1 MPFDAADIDVPANND
16 FLADAD
22 SINVPAEDDHCED
35 GLWDNDLESVPD
47 SESEISEGSALD
59 QTDSSFSS
67 EDVDDDEGGP
77 PGTAH
82 TDGSNS
88 PRRSRYRHIGGTYRN
103 NKGRYVV
110 EHPTAAEVVSFD
122 GETARARFGR
132 DIFAKQRKKC
142 LYYPFKSR
150 AEAELALMLDD
161 SGMSNREIDGFLKND
176 YLRKANKPPSFR
188 LAQRLRQL
196 IEMLPAG
203 SQWKWKEIKFE
214 GYETK
219 APLVVYYRDGLEC
232 IESLF
237 ADPRFVNHLD
247 LIPRR
252 EYLDEDCTI
261 RTYNEMMTGQI
272 PWEVQDCLPDGAT
285 SLGVIMSSDKTQLSH
300 GTGNAAAHPI
310 LLSLGNIKSS
320 IRNSGSSHA
329 FLLAALIPIPSFLE
343 KDEQVRAVLEQRLL
357 HECYDTV
364 TASLKAAAQEGHK
377 ISNAVGEEYLCFP
390 WLASVMVDLPEATAI
405 AGVMSNQSPTFVTG
419 KPNFGDPLPG
429 EPRRGRLTMQIMEE
443 IVRSGVDPDAN
454 LRQFITLC
462 REKGLSGVWKPFWRD
477 WRFADPY
484 IFISPDALHGL
495 HKQFY
500 DHDLKWALK
509 ALTPIELDFRY
520 KLLQPRV
527 GFRQF
532 PKGVSS
538 LKQITMREVREIEKY
553 FIGCM
558 DSELPAQFLLALR
571 ALMDFRYRTQA
582 EDISEPDVSRITE
595 SLAEFHRLKS
605 IINDPEHKYREVAG
619 WAIPKLERMQHIIP
633 SIRMM
638 GAPHQYSTDRTENAH
653 IEVVKVPY

>member
-1 MPFDAADIDVPANND
+1 
-16 FLADAD
+16 
-22 SINVPAEDDHCED
+22 
-35 GLWDNDLESVPD
+35 
-47 SESEISEGSALD
+47 
-59 QTDSSFSS
+59 
-67 EDVDDDEGGP
+67 
-77 PGTAH
+77 
-82 TDGSNS
+82 
-88 PRRSRYRHIGGTYRN
+88 
-103 NKGRYVV
+103 
-110 EHPTAAEVVSFD
+110 
-122 GETARARFGR
+122 
-132 DIFAKQRKKC
+132 
-142 LYYPFKSR
+142 
-150 AEAELALMLDD
+150 
-161 SGMSNREIDGFLKND
+161 
-176 YLRKANKPPSFR
+176 
-188 LAQRLRQL
+188 
-196 IEMLPAG
+196 
-203 SQWKWKEIKFE
+203 
-214 GYETK
+214 
-219 APLVVYYRDGLEC
+219 
-232 IESLF
+232 
-237 ADPRFVNHLD
+237 
-247 LIPRR
+247 
-252 EYLDEDCTI
+252 
-261 RTYNEMMTGQI
+261 
-272 PWEVQDCLPDGAT
+272 
-285 SLGVIMSSDKTQLSH
+285 MSSDKTQLSH

-653 IEVVKVPY
+653 IEVVKVPYRLSSRRNNPTELVRILDRMEKRLQYLILVSIEEEYRLPPAVTFEEDLDIFDENDESASPKDLIEETVGRKFLGTDRKPTDYFRQTSEIQKRQSEPRLPGQRLRLPFTFCTPSTAFHFAYTSNIASLSVDEAARIFGIAELRPALGDYFCQPKIQNQHVIGGRLRSSVDCQLPFSHIRIWYRMRIQIRDQFGTVLPSEDCQASPHHRSRREGITTQ